1 MDFFV
6 SPLVAVTARFVTFI
20 AGSILGVLILLS
32 GKAYLAYLGGIFFRN
47 TFFELFTTIHI
58 FKLFLFDYL
67 VWDEDVLNVEHILT
81 IITVMGAIV
90 AGARILIPDPN
101 MVFCPEKTLAAV
113 MAHIH
118 YFPDSWKGEAH
129 TAKVMSELGELF
141 PYTAVYLLQELISP
155 ILTPFILLFSLRSRS
170 GAIVDFFRNFTVDV
184 VGVGDVCSFA
194 QVCEIK
200 FELPA
205 RRPPHI

>member
-1 MDFFV
+1 MKITHRSFV
-6 SPLVAVTARFVTFI
+6 
-20 AGSILGVLILLS
+20 
-32 GKAYLAYLGGIFFRN
+32 
-47 TFFELFTTIHI
+47 
-58 FKLFLFDYL
+58 
-67 VWDEDVLNVEHILT
+67 VWDEDVLNVEHMLT

-101 MVFCPEKTLAAV
+101 IVFCPEKTLTAV

-129 TAKVMSELGELF
+129 TSRVMAELGELF
-141 PYTAVYLLQELISP
+141 PYTAVYLLHEIISP
-155 ILTPFILLFSLRSRS
+155 ILTPFILLFGLRSRS

-194 QVCEIK
+194 QVK
-200 FELPA
+200 FSLAFLVFNSNVAQKASEYQLGYETNCLILINSDGRQTSWKSRMA
-205 RRPPHI
+205 TKRNDQSK

>member
-1 MDFFV
+1 MKITHRSFV
-6 SPLVAVTARFVTFI
+6 
-20 AGSILGVLILLS
+20 
-32 GKAYLAYLGGIFFRN
+32 
-47 TFFELFTTIHI
+47 
-58 FKLFLFDYL
+58 
-67 VWDEDVLNVEHILT
+67 VWDEDVLNVEHMLT

-101 MVFCPEKTLAAV
+101 IVFCPEKTLTAV

-129 TAKVMSELGELF
+129 TSRVMAELGELF
-141 PYTAVYLLQELISP
+141 PYTAVYLLHEIISP
-155 ILTPFILLFSLRSRS
+155 ILTPFILLFGLRSRS

-194 QVCEIK
+194 QVK
-200 FELPA
+200 FSLA
-205 RRPPHI
+205 FLVFNSNVAQKYQLGL

>member
-1 MDFFV
+1 MKITHRSFV
-6 SPLVAVTARFVTFI
+6 
-20 AGSILGVLILLS
+20 
-32 GKAYLAYLGGIFFRN
+32 
-47 TFFELFTTIHI
+47 
-58 FKLFLFDYL
+58 
-67 VWDEDVLNVEHILT
+67 VWDEDVLNVEHMLT

-101 MVFCPEKTLAAV
+101 IVFCPEKTLTAV

-129 TAKVMSELGELF
+129 TSRVMAELGELF
-141 PYTAVYLLQELISP
+141 PYTAVYLLHEIISP
-155 ILTPFILLFSLRSRS
+155 ILTPFILLFGLRSRS

-194 QVCEIK
+194 QVKLSLAFLVFNSNVAQKNINWVYETNCLMLINSDGRQTSWK
-200 FELPA
+200 SRMA
-205 RRPPHI
+205 TKRNDQSK